1 MSKST
6 LHPILQMLT
15 FSECMLNISVIAE
28 ITSAAS
34 AMLLLSSVCYAGTAV
49 KKKCHA
55 VWIRSVIKF
64 QKIPQPLSHVHE
76 SAICFSSTS
85 TTLFIIPAFF
95 AISLFPSIKMQ
106 FFCIDS
112 NFFICLPLN
121 VIFLSVSHP
130 FWHKALLSMCTCI
143 IFMTRSIIPI
153 CPAATWM
160 SAVVKKREG
169 EGIINSYLSMQK
181 NFLQVCYALLSC
193 IWVLRIPF
201 RRSLH
206 LSCELV
212 LPSGLPWLSPVSQ
225 ILPLCHLQWKVIY
238 CNVFCLFVCL
248 LACFTYWNNVPKRSA
263 TFFAHIRVF
272 DVLVQPFHHCF
283 YDTYSSSKFLVIVW

>member
-1 MSKST
+1 M
-6 LHPILQMLT
+6 Q
-15 FSECMLNISVIAE
+15 E
-28 ITSAAS
+28 
-34 AMLLLSSVCYAGTAV
+34 LLS
-49 KKKCHA
+49 KKCHA

-106 FFCIDS
+106 FFCIGS

-153 CPAATWM
+153 CPAATWI

-169 EGIINSYLSMQK
+169 KEIINSYLSMQK
-181 NFLQVCYALLSC
+181 IFTSL
-193 IWVLRIPF
+193 LRIVIMYLSTPHPF
-201 RRSLH
+201 
-206 LSCELV
+206 
-212 LPSGLPWLSPVSQ
+212 SQ
-225 ILPLCHLQWKVIY
+225 ISSFVMWTCITFWIALTISSFPDIATVSPTMESYLLQCFLLV
-238 CNVFCLFVCL
+238 CLFACL
-248 LACFTYWNNVPKRSA
+248 FYLLKQCSKAFRNLFRTHQSLRCACSTLSSLFLRYL
-263 TFFAHIRVF
+263 FF
-272 DVLVQPFHHCF
+272 
-283 YDTYSSSKFLVIVW
+283 